1 MKVLVTGAAGFLG
14 SNVVR
19 CLLERGHQV
28 TALARDA
35 NVANDILQPGA
46 DVFEADARD
55 VVAVKKAVQG
65 CGAIVHC
72 AALVGMDSYA
82 LRPVETMETELDTMR
97 AVCAGALTVPGCKV
111 IYASSSAVYG
121 NRPGPDPFDEDLEAV
136 GATSYS
142 ISKRYNELYLAA
154 QHHEHSLPS
163 VSVRIFNVYGPG
175 QDHRLVIPRFVQ
187 RALAGEPL
195 VIYGDGKNIRDFVYI
210 DDVVDVMADCIER
223 FAGCHVLNVAA
234 ETPVSVL
241 QLAQAIISGTDSKSE
256 ISFRPIPSER
266 GGHEVTWS
274 VGSIARLR
282 KLLGPRKMK
291 PLNEGLKATI
301 ASLSSNV

>member
-1 MKVLVTGAAGFLG
+1 MKVLVTGAAGFMG

-19 CLLERGHQV
+19 RLVARGHEV
-28 TALARDA
+28 SALARE
-35 NVANDILQPGA
+35 GA
-46 DVFEADARD
+46 KAEALLPSEAQVVEADARD
-55 VVAVKKAVQG
+55 AEAISEAAAG

-72 AALVGMDSYA
+72 AALVGMDNYG

-136 GATSYS
+136 GATSYA

-163 VSVRIFNVYGPG
+163 VSLRIFNVYGPG

-187 RALAGEPL
+187 KALAGESL
-195 VIYGDGKNIRDFVYI
+195 VIFGDGENVRDFVYI

-223 FAGCHVLNVAA
+223 FAGCHVLNVAT
-234 ETPVSVL
+234 ERPVSVRE
-241 QLAQAIISGTDSKSE
+241 LAQAIISATNSTSK

-266 GGHEVTWS
+266 RGHEVAWS

-282 KLLGPRKMK
+282 KLLGPREMTS
-291 PLNEGLKATI
+291 LATGLKSTI
-301 ASLSSNV
+301 QSLSQAV